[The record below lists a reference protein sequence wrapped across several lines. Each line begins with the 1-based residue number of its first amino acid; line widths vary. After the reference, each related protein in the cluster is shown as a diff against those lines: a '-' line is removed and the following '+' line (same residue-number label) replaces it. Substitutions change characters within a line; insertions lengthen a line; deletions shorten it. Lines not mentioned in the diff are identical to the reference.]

1 MKNFTGF
8 PKKGLHK
15 IKKKMLVLTL
25 YNGIYLKNSLL

>member
-15 IKKKMLVLTL
+15 IKKKNVSINTVQWHLP
-25 YNGIYLKNSLL
+25 